1 MITVSSTTVALS
13 HVSEEVRGDVTDAVS
28 IAAVCEVP
36 LPTVNEAPTATLC
49 EAPTPA
55 GVEASTP
62 ALCEA
67 PTTTVLALIAHARGV
82 PSAAREAFAAECEAL
97 AAHDAII
104 LVHTCHRVELYVA
117 LGAFGDGALPQ
128 LPPGGLRLED
138 AAAARHLINVAC
150 GLHSAVLGEDQILHQ
165 VRETYALRHEARP
178 LDPVLDRLFQVA
190 LNAGRRAHGWFAGA
204 PRSLGDVALDE
215 IERAAGSLVDQHILI
230 VGAGSMSRLSAQ
242 AAARR
247 GARLTITNRTA
258 ERAQAL
264 AHNIGGKAVESAS
277 DGTLGPFV
285 GAIVAVSG
293 SWAVHPQDAARLVES
308 GTTVVDLSS
317 PPAVS
322 DTLQGQLGDHFV
334 SIDDLAWGPQV
345 ELAGGLRD
353 RLQKLV
359 TESGGEYCRW
369 LRSRDYLPAIQAMT
383 EAAEARRL
391 SELAWLKRRL
401 PNLSE
406 EERALIDQM
415 SHRLVGGI
423 LHKPKSA
430 LRLDESGELGRA
442 AWELFGL

>member
-1 MITVSSTTVALS
+1 MITVSSTSVALS

-28 IAAVCEVP
+28 TAAVCEAP

-128 LPPGGLRLED
+128 LPPGGQRLED

-247 GARLTITNRTA
+247 GARVTITNRTA

-293 SWAVHPQDAARLVES
+293 SWAVHPQDAARLAER

-369 LRSRDYLPAIQAMT
+369 LRSRDCLPAIQAMT

-391 SELAWLKRRL
+391 SELAWLARRL

-406 EERALIDQM
+406 EERAVIDQM

>member
-1 MITVSSTTVALS
+1 MLS
-13 HVSEEVRGDVTDAVS
+13 RTWG
-28 IAAVCEVP
+28 
-36 LPTVNEAPTATLC
+36 EAPTTTVDPAPATTAC
-49 EAPTPA
+49 K
-55 GVEASTP
+55 
-62 ALCEA
+62 A
-67 PTTTVLALIAHARGV
+67 PTTTVLALIVHARGV

-150 GLHSAVLGEDQILHQ
+150 GLQSAVLGEDQILHQ
-165 VRETYALRHEARP
+165 VRETYALRHAARP

-190 LNAGRRAHGWFAGA
+190 LNAGRRAHGWFAGS

-215 IERAAGSLVDQHILI
+215 IERAAGSLVDQPILI
-230 VGAGSMSRLSAQ
+230 VGAGSMSRLTAQ

-247 GARLTITNRTA
+247 GARVTITNRTA

-264 AHNIGGKAVESAS
+264 ARNIGGKAVEGAS

-285 GAIVAVSG
+285 GAVVAVSG
-293 SWAVHPQDAARLVES
+293 NWAVHPQDAARLTES

-322 DTLQGQLGDHFV
+322 DTLQIQLGNRFV

-345 ELAGGLRD
+345 ELAGGLRG
-353 RLQKLV
+353 RLEKLV
-359 TESGGEYCRW
+359 GESGGEYFRW
-369 LRSRDYLPAIQAMT
+369 LRARDFLPAIQAMT

-391 SELAWLKRRL
+391 SELAWLARRL
-401 PNLSE
+401 PSLSE
-406 EERALIDQM
+406 EDRALVDQM
-415 SHRLVGGI
+415 THRLVAGI

>member
-1 MITVSSTTVALS
+1 MIIKSSTSAVLS
-13 HVSEEVRGDVTDAVS
+13 RTWD
-28 IAAVCEVP
+28 
-36 LPTVNEAPTATLC
+36 EAPTTTVDQAPATTAC
-49 EAPTPA
+49 K
-55 GVEASTP
+55 
-62 ALCEA
+62 A
-67 PTTTVLALIAHARGV
+67 PTTTVLALIVHARGV

-150 GLHSAVLGEDQILHQ
+150 GLQSAVLGEDQILHQ
-165 VRETYALRHEARP
+165 VRETYALRHAARP

-190 LNAGRRAHGWFAGA
+190 LNAGRRAHGWFAGS

-215 IERAAGSLVDQHILI
+215 IERAAGSLVDQPILI
-230 VGAGSMSRLSAQ
+230 VGAGSMSRLTAQ

-247 GARLTITNRTA
+247 GARVTITNRTA

-264 AHNIGGKAVESAS
+264 ARNIGGKAVEGAS

-285 GAIVAVSG
+285 GAVVAVSG
-293 SWAVHPQDAARLVES
+293 NWAVHPQDAARLTES

-322 DTLQGQLGDHFV
+322 GTLQIQLGNRFV

-345 ELAGGLRD
+345 ELAGGLRG
-353 RLQKLV
+353 RLEKLV
-359 TESGGEYCRW
+359 GESGGEYCRW
-369 LRSRDYLPAIQAMT
+369 LRARDFLPAIQAMT

-391 SELAWLKRRL
+391 SELAWLARRL
-401 PNLSE
+401 PSLSE
-406 EERALIDQM
+406 EDRALVDQM
-415 SHRLVGGI
+415 THRLVAGI

>member
-1 MITVSSTTVALS
+1 
-13 HVSEEVRGDVTDAVS
+13 
-28 IAAVCEVP
+28 
-36 LPTVNEAPTATLC
+36 
-49 EAPTPA
+49 
-55 GVEASTP
+55 
-62 ALCEA
+62 
-67 PTTTVLALIAHARGV
+67 
-82 PSAAREAFAAECEAL
+82 
-97 AAHDAII
+97 
-104 LVHTCHRVELYVA
+104 
-117 LGAFGDGALPQ
+117 
-128 LPPGGLRLED
+128 
-138 AAAARHLINVAC
+138 
-150 GLHSAVLGEDQILHQ
+150 
-165 VRETYALRHEARP
+165 
-178 LDPVLDRLFQVA
+178 VLDRLFQVA

-215 IERAAGSLVDQHILI
+215 IERVAGSLVDQPILI

-258 ERAQAL
+258 ERAEAL
-264 AHNIGGKAVESAS
+264 AHNIGGKTVESAS

-293 SWAVHPQDAARLVES
+293 SWAVHPQDAARLVTS

-353 RLQKLV
+353 RLEKLV

-406 EERALIDQM
+406 EERALIEQM

>member
-1 MITVSSTTVALS
+1 VTIKPSTSAVLS
-13 HVSEEVRGDVTDAVS
+13 HLAD
-28 IAAVCEVP
+28 
-36 LPTVNEAPTATLC
+36 
-49 EAPTPA
+49 
-55 GVEASTP
+55 EASTSTGHE
-62 ALCEA
+62 ASTASLCEA

-138 AAAARHLINVAC
+138 AAAARHLITVAC
-150 GLHSAVLGEDQILHQ
+150 GLQSAVLGEDQILHQ
-165 VRETYALRHEARP
+165 VRESYALRHASRP

-190 LNAGRRAHGWFAGA
+190 LNAGRRAHGWFAGS

-215 IERAAGSLVDQHILI
+215 IERVAGSLVDQPVLI

-247 GARLTITNRTA
+247 GARVTITNRTA
-258 ERAQAL
+258 ERALAL
-264 AHNIGGKAVESAS
+264 ARSIGGKAVAADC

-285 GAIVAVSG
+285 GAVVAVSG
-293 SWAVHPQDAARLVES
+293 SWSAHPHDSAVLVEN
-308 GTTVVDLSS
+308 GATVVDLSS

-322 DTLQGQLGDHFV
+322 ATLQTQLGEHFV

-345 ELAGGLRD
+345 ELAGGLRS

-369 LRSRDYLPAIQAMT
+369 LRARDYLPAIQAMT
-383 EAAEARRL
+383 EAAEARRQ
-391 SELAWLKRRL
+391 SELAWLARRI

-406 EERALIDQM
+406 QDRALIDQM

-423 LHKPKSA
+423 LHAPKSA